1 MVRKMNKRRTA
12 AAIRQ
17 KSCLTAGV
25 IALVAVLAMAGSY
38 YKNSLQEKEQ
48 MEQVAQVEEEVPETA
63 LDDELTMD
71 EDSVDAMVQDNVIA
85 QGGELSDTAQREAVE
100 KETKPESTEETAPQN
115 AEEEEPAAEET
126 VSLSFSQE
134 SKIDWPVQGNVLME
148 YSMDKTVYFATL
160 DQYKYNP
167 AMLIEGTVN
176 TKVVS
181 AADAKI
187 LDISTNENT
196 GLTLTADLGDGYRI
210 VYGQLKE
217 VNWNAGDMISAGEVI
232 GYLAEPTKYYCLE
245 GSNLYLAMTKDGE
258 PVNPMTFLK

>member
-1 MVRKMNKRRTA
+1 MVRKMSKRRTA

-25 IALVAVLAMAGSY
+25 IALAAVLAMAGSY
-38 YKNSLQEKEQ
+38 YKNSVKEKEQ
-48 MEQVAQVEEEVPETA
+48 MEEVAQIEHQVPETT
-63 LDDELTMD
+63 LDDELAMD
-71 EDSVDAMVQDNVIA
+71 EDTVDAMAQEHVIA
-85 QGGELSDTAQREAVE
+85 QAGNLSDTAQQDAVE
-100 KETKPESTEETAPQN
+100 QETTPEPAEETTPQK
-115 AEEEEPAAEET
+115 AEEEPAAEET
-126 VSLSFSQE
+126 VSLAFSQD

-167 AMLIEGTVN
+167 AMLIEGAVN

-196 GLTLTADLGDGYRI
+196 GLTLTADLGDGYHI

-217 VNWNAGDMISAGEVI
+217 VNWNAGDTISAGEVI

-258 PVNPMTFLK
+258 PVNPMSFLK

>member
-12 AAIRQ
+12 AVIRQ

-48 MEQVAQVEEEVPETA
+48 LKQMEEEVPETS
-63 LDDELTMD
+63 LDQELAMEENT
-71 EDSVDAMVQDNVIA
+71 VDAMAQDNVIA
-85 QGGELSDTAQREAVE
+85 QGGKLSDTARQGAVE
-100 KETKPESTEETAPQN
+100 EEPKPETTEETAPQN
-115 AEEEEPAAEET
+115 AKEEEPAAEET

-167 AMLIEGTVN
+167 AMLIEGAVN

-196 GLTLTADLGDGYRI
+196 GLTVTADLGDGYQI
-210 VYGQLKE
+210 TYGQLKE
-217 VNWNAGDMISAGEVI
+217 VEWNAGDTISAGEVI

-245 GSNLYLAMTKDGE
+245 GSNLYLSMTKDGE
-258 PVNPMTFLK
+258 PVNPMNFLK